1 VKMEPGDPPLRGV
14 SLLIDGALFGFPMIM
29 ALSNGVT
36 FENFCIGFTFTVLWG
51 VCLIGLMGSCR
62 ARKRGPAGSDQIDS
76 DNNGVNEWQTD

>member
-1 VKMEPGDPPLRGV
+1 MKMDPGDPPLRGV

-62 ARKRGPAGSDQIDS
+62 ARRREQIGPE
-76 DNNGVNEWQTD
+76 GVKKE